1 MKSDTEYDTVFYTV
15 YYRILLD
22 RPGMKMTYNHRILR
36 LTGQYRTLICT
47 RLEAPFFKGL
57 QMMQAFFVCVL
68 APRFY

>member
-47 RLEAPFFKGL
+47 RLEAPNKTAAL
-57 QMMQAFFVCVL
+57 LSAAFLFGFLEVG
-68 APRFY
+68 